1 LDEFEDLCV
10 VIEELVES
18 YKLIQYRAMKL
29 AQLAQQFELEE
40 QQRDL
45 KIQAILLE
53 IRLILEDQNNREF
66 QVKKRLKTLF
76 DQWSELVFKNPSDSV
91 QSLKTA
97 ETSGEV
103 A

>member
-1 LDEFEDLCV
+1 MDEFEDLCV